1 MSIFGTIHALLLA
14 SAFTAVSWNA
24 PDRSKERR
32 ITARCEYE
40 LVSQGIPTDTQN
52 YQPFKD
58 TTITRDPACRA
69 HVLRLPAMGT
79 STAYEIVEVAT
90 GERVL
95 RKSFPLRR
103 NGYGW
108 DITERTGTYRVRML
122 SCGASGEF
130 EVTIR

>member
-1 MSIFGTIHALLLA
+1 VLVA

-24 PDRSKERR
+24 PVRSKERR
-32 ITARCEYE
+32 ITERCAYE
-40 LVSQGIPTDTQN
+40 LVSQGIPADTPN
-52 YQPFKD
+52 YQPFTD
-58 TTITRDPACRA
+58 TTITRDLACTG

-79 STAYEIVEVAT
+79 STSYEIVEVAT

-95 RKSFPLRR
+95 RKSFPLRG

-130 EVTIR
+130 EVTIQ

>member
-1 MSIFGTIHALLLA
+1 M
-14 SAFTAVSWNA
+14 
-24 PDRSKERR
+24 
-32 ITARCEYE
+32 
-40 LVSQGIPTDTQN
+40 QN

-58 TTITRDPACRA
+58 TTITRDPACTG

-79 STAYEIVEVAT
+79 STSYEIVEVAT

-95 RKSFPLRR
+95 RKTFPLRR

-108 DITERTGTYRVRML
+108 DITEWTGIYRVRML

>member
-1 MSIFGTIHALLLA
+1 MSTSAILHIVLLA

-24 PDRSKERR
+24 PVHPKEKRR
-32 ITARCEYE
+32 TERCTYE
-40 LVSQGIPTDTQN
+40 LVSQGIPADTQN
-52 YQPFKD
+52 YQPFTD
-58 TTITRDPACRA
+58 TTITRDPACTG

-95 RKSFPLRR
+95 RKSFPLWR

-108 DITERTGTYRVRML
+108 DITERTGTYRLRML

>member
-1 MSIFGTIHALLLA
+1 MSTSAILQAMLLA

-24 PDRSKERR
+24 PDRTKERR
-32 ITARCEYE
+32 IAERCKYE
-40 LVSQGIPTDTQN
+40 IVCRGILADTQN
-52 YQPFKD
+52 YQPFTD

-79 STAYEIVEVAT
+79 STAYEIIEFAT

-95 RKSFPLRR
+95 RKSFPLHR

-108 DITERTGTYRVRML
+108 DITERTGTYHVRML

-130 EVTIR
+130 EVTSR